1 MQRLRLTRHNHRSL
15 PELKQEQGRNAFS
28 ERRGRPGKGWILFQA
43 NLILIQ
49 IGHKPAVENALE
61 GLDVTVPSTE
71 ERQKS
76 KTSRK
81 IRSRVKKLALAD
93 FFFPTQGSIEKP
105 AVTGAAQNAA

>member
-1 MQRLRLTRHNHRSL
+1 MHRLRLTRHNHRSL

-28 ERRGRPGKGWILFQA
+28 ERRGRPGKGWILFPA

-81 IRSRVKKLALAD
+81 IRSRVKKTCFGRFLL
-93 FFFPTQGSIEKP
+93 SN
-105 AVTGAAQNAA
+105 TGRY